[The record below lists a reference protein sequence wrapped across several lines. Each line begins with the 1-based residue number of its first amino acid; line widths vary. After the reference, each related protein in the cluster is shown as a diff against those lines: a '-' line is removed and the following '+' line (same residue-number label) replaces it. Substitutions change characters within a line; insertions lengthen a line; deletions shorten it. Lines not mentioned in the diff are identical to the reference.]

1 MVLENLL
8 VSANAPAV
16 RSSRPCSG
24 VAGHMQ
30 NLAFLAA
37 LMAFT
42 HRFFGAAVPRTCAC
56 AA

>member
-1 MVLENLL
+1 MVLQNLL

-24 VAGHMQ
+24 VAGYML

-42 HRFFGAAVPRTCAC
+42 H
-56 AA
+56 